1 MDATRKSINPPPEGG
16 AAQTSAQ
23 RKAKSA
29 RGYVATLAHLF
40 AAFTMLITDK
50 ARAFLM
56 ARLSVAAAQSLG
68 MRASPTAVVDEF
80 VRCLTVYAPFIQQ
93 KRLQG
98 YGPMRARFGLELAKS
113 VAPLLDRYH
122 AADPALRGTAAERDR
137 TMAKTEAMRAG
148 VVTGLLNLAG
158 DDAEANE
165 RVRAAAAPQDT
176 ADAHLRAMDNLAHE
190 IAVAREEVPEELLD
204 DAGLDAATLDAVQSS
219 TRDAADARTKS
230 RAQRLAQQQLRAEL
244 AEPCGRIYN
253 ELKAMLRAA
262 RTARQSD
269 ATIPEVTSWLV
280 SRTAT
285 AAKPQTPP
293 APPAPP
299 SPA

>member
-1 MDATRKSINPPPEGG
+1 MSTTRKSINPPTEEG

-23 RKAKSA
+23 RKGKTA
-29 RGYVATLAHLF
+29 RGYVASLAYLF

-68 MRASPTAVVDEF
+68 MRASPTDVVDEF

-98 YGPMRARFGLELAKS
+98 YGPMRARFGLELAKGA
-113 VAPLLDRYH
+113 APLLDRYH
-122 AADPALRGTAAERDR
+122 AADPALRGAAAERDR

-204 DAGLDAATLDAVQSS
+204 DSGLDAATLDAVQSS

-230 RAQRLAQQQLRAEL
+230 RAHRLAQQQLRAEL
-244 AEPCGRIYN
+244 AEPCGRIYH
-253 ELKAMLRAA
+253 ELKTMLRAA
-262 RTARQSD
+262 RTARQQD

-285 AAKPQTPP
+285 AAKPPT
-293 APPAPP
+293 PPAPP